1 LAWTTDRNTYVIV
14 LVLSEAC
21 ERNKDPIL
29 SNLREHFAA
38 ISYVLEI
45 GSGTGQ
51 HAVYFGEQLPHLV
64 WQISDVAE
72 NLAGISQRLEQD
84 GPANVIT
91 PIALNVEDDPWPVD
105 SAEAIFSANS
115 LHIMSWEQVEHFF
128 RGVGAV
134 LHSGGPLCVYGPFR
148 YGTLYT
154 SDSNAAFDRHL
165 KARDPFSGIR
175 DFEAVD
181 RLAKAQGLRLDADH
195 AMPANNQMLVW
206 RRS

>member
-1 LAWTTDRNTYVIV
+1 MTDCNRHVIV
-14 LVLSEAC
+14 LDFSEAC

-64 WQISDVAE
+64 WQASDVAE
-72 NLAGISQRLEQD
+72 NLAGISQRLDQD

-91 PIALNVEDDPWPVD
+91 PIALNVADNPWPVE
-105 SAEAIFSANS
+105 STEAIFSANS
-115 LHIMSWEQVEHFF
+115 LHIISWEHVEHFF
-128 RGVGAV
+128 RGIGTV
-134 LHSGGPLCVYGPFR
+134 LNPGGTLCIYGPFR
-148 YGTLYT
+148 YGNLYT

-181 RLAKAQGLRLDADH
+181 RLATAQGLRLVADH

-206 RRS
+206 RRP

>member
-1 LAWTTDRNTYVIV
+1 MIV
-14 LVLSEAC
+14 LIFSEAC

-29 SNLREHFAA
+29 FHLRKHFAA
-38 ISYVLEI
+38 ISSVLEI

-51 HAVYFGEQLPHLV
+51 HAIYFGEQLPHLI
-64 WQISDVAE
+64 WQASDVAE
-72 NLAGISQRLEQD
+72 NLAAISQRLDQQ
-84 GPANVIT
+84 GPANAVT
-91 PIALNVEDDPWPVD
+91 PIALNVADDPWPVD

-134 LHSGGPLCVYGPFR
+134 LNPGGPLCVYGPFR
-148 YGTLYT
+148 YGNVYT

-181 RLAKAQGLRLDADH
+181 RLAMAQGLRLMVDH

-206 RRS
+206 RRP